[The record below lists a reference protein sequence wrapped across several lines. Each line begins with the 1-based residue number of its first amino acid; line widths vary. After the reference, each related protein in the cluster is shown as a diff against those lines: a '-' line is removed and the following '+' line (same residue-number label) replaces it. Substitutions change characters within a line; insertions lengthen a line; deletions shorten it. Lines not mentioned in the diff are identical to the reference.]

1 MILIT
6 GGLGFIGLHT
16 ARRFLDVGEKV
27 VLTHYRVRREPDF
40 IKAEVGKSV
49 FIEPRSRM
57 VKRPRSGATL

>member
-16 ARRFLDVGEKV
+16 AKRFVDAGEKV

-40 IKAEVGKSV
+40 IKAEIGKSV
-49 FIEPRSRM
+49 FIEP
-57 VKRPRSGATL
+57 